1 MTVIDAT
8 QNNDIDK
15 HNALYQPKENINT
28 TVFSSIQT
36 EGKTHLSTYW
46 IRNTWFR
53 HTYIQKTQQQYKTVT
68 VKSGDK
74 Y

>member
-36 EGKTHLSTYW
+36 EGKRHLSTYW
-46 IRNTWFR
+46 IRNA
-53 HTYIQKTQQQYKTVT
+53 
-68 VKSGDK
+68 
-74 Y
+74 